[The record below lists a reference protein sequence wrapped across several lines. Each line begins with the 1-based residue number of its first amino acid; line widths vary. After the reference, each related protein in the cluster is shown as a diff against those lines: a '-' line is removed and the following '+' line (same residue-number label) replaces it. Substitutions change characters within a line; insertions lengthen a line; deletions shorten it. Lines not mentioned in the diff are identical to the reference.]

1 MMQYLKQIWDNK
13 KAILE
18 GLKNLFFAE
27 GKVRVI
33 AEKRRRVCE
42 VCPYSSKNTKS
53 SYKLPF
59 THCTVCG
66 CSLLIKP
73 YSMESECP
81 KKFWFS
87 RKL

>member
-1 MMQYLKQIWDNK
+1 MIQYLKQVWANK
-13 KAILE
+13 EAILE
-18 GLKNLFFAE
+18 GLKNLLFAK
-27 GKVRVI
+27 GKVRVV
-33 AEKRRRVCE
+33 AEKRRKICR
-42 VCPYSSKNTKS
+42 VCPYASNNSKS
-53 SYKLPF
+53 PYKLPF
-59 THCTVCG
+59 KHCTECG